1 MAGGGNCAWVGSGF
15 EGLLSRAGLGAISF
29 PVSIGFRTNLA
40 GVVFPALVALLAN
53 FHGEKV
59 PADPNVQEEVWRGL
73 LVDYMTRPLPDGRS
87 LVLILDGVD
96 EAADWA
102 ADPGLFPPNPPPGL
116 RLVLS
121 ARHLAN
127 DRDTDAWF

>member
-40 GVVFPALVALLAN
+40 GVVFPSLVALLAN

-87 LVLILDGVD
+87 LVLTLHVVD
-96 EAADWA
+96 QAPAR
-102 ADPGLFPPNPPPGL
+102 PPPPPPFPPTPPPPL
-116 RLVLS
+116 PLL
-121 ARHLAN
+121 
-127 DRDTDAWF
+127 